1 MTQSLFLSIDV
12 CPGIG
17 IPPLRTNIWLSFP
30 QADLGPKI
38 GPGIVFWRFFEKFES
53 LFSKICAHGERYR
66 NLLVGIFEILTFYG
80 NIAFPLSP
88 VLGFYLVQVNRI
100 RWFLQIYMQT
110 PKFYRNKNNSLPKW
124 FHACVFLVVYRCGC
138 CSSTAW
144 AAYPLL
150 SAARVRRVYY
160 TFNRSKASR
169 GRLRLL
175 PHRVPSRQPDTT
187 LQPLVW
193 FLSLSLAK

>member
-1 MTQSLFLSIDV
+1 MVSRV
-12 CPGIG
+12 
-17 IPPLRTNIWLSFP
+17 R
-30 QADLGPKI
+30 
-38 GPGIVFWRFFEKFES
+38 
-53 LFSKICAHGERYR
+53 
-66 NLLVGIFEILTFYG
+66 
-80 NIAFPLSP
+80 
-88 VLGFYLVQVNRI
+88 
-100 RWFLQIYMQT
+100 
-110 PKFYRNKNNSLPKW
+110 
-124 FHACVFLVVYRCGC
+124 FLVVYRCDC

-175 PHRVPSRQPDTT
+175 PRRVPSRQPDTT